1 MKRFIALIFALTF
14 VVMCFVSCNETK
26 NEDPVNVPL
35 TTDDINFT
43 FYLIPGKNGQAES
56 ATVYRWNE
64 ATDVIEIPET
74 VTYNGHTYP
83 ITAVGLGQ
91 GITAE
96 PSDLKSVKFSKN
108 VKTISESAFSTCPN
122 LVVVEFS
129 EGLETIEA
137 NAFSATSISSLTFPS
152 TLKTIGKG
160 AFTACVN
167 LTMVTFNEGIETIED
182 SSFAF
187 CRSLATISIPRAF
200 ADRVTN
206 IFTNCEK
213 IVDGSCKVVY
223 PN

>member
-14 VVMCFVSCNETK
+14 VVMCFAACGETK
-26 NEDPVNVPL
+26 NDDPVNVPL
-35 TTDDINFT
+35 TTEDINFM

-56 ATVYRWNE
+56 ATIYRWNE
-64 ATDVIEIPET
+64 ATDIIEIPET
-74 VTYNGHTYP
+74 VTYNDHTYP

-91 GITAE
+91 GVTAE

-108 VKTISESAFSTCPN
+108 VKTIAQSAFSTCPN
-122 LVVVEFS
+122 LVAIEFA
-129 EGLETIEA
+129 EGLETIEE
-137 NAFSATSISSLTFPS
+137 NAFSATSISSITFPS
-152 TLKTIGKG
+152 TLKTIEKG

-167 LTMVTFNEGIETIED
+167 LSTVTFNENITTIAD
-182 SSFAF
+182 SSFTF
-187 CRSLATISIPRAF
+187 CRSISTISIPRAF

-206 IFTNCEK
+206 IFPNCEK